1 MKKYK
6 AGLFGLGVVGSG
18 VYQTLKTNK
27 SFAVS
32 IEKIA
37 VKNPGKKRAI
47 DVDSSL
53 IYTDADELLNDASL
67 DVIIELINDPH
78 EAFEIVST
86 ALKNGKKVVTANKKM
101 ISLYHKELLEITE
114 ETQGELLYEA
124 AVCGSIPVIRLLDQQ
139 FSADEIHKV
148 TTIANGTCNYILT
161 QMSVQGWG
169 YSEALK
175 EAQNLGFAE
184 LDPFSDVSGEDTR
197 FKLSIIILHSFGVL
211 ISAKNIPMV
220 GIQQVDAP
228 AIDFAAR
235 NGAKI
240 KLVGQA
246 EWKNGKLVAS
256 VIPRFVEASED
267 IFFVDQEFN
276 AVQIDAKYANRQF
289 FKGKGAGS
297 HPTSSAVV
305 SNLTDLLRNT
315 GYHFPESIKTLNE
328 IESASD
334 YYYVSGN
341 EADLNRLAYEE
352 IFISENNYKIVKALL
367 SDLLETSKEGAALSI
382 INLPESLL
390 KKLADTHAII

>member
-18 VYQTLKTNK
+18 VYQTLKSNK
-27 SFAVS
+27 NFPIS

-37 VKNPGKKRAI
+37 VKNPGKKRSI

-53 IYTDADELLNDASL
+53 IYTNASELLDDASL

-86 ALKNGKKVVTANKKM
+86 ALRNGKKVVTANKKM
-101 ISLYHKELLEITE
+101 ISLYHQELLKISS

-161 QMSVQGWG
+161 QMSAQGWG
-169 YSEALK
+169 YSEALQ

-184 LDPFSDVSGEDTR
+184 LDPYSDVSGEDTR

-211 ISAKNIPMV
+211 INAENIPMV
-220 GIQQVDAP
+220 GIQQIDAA
-228 AIDFAAR
+228 AIDFASEH
-235 NGAKI
+235 GAKI

-246 EWKNGKLVAS
+246 EWKQGQLVAS

-305 SNLTDLLRNT
+305 SNLTDLIRNR
-315 GYHFPESIKTLNE
+315 GYHFPEFIKKLHE

-334 YYYVSGN
+334 YFYVSGN
-341 EADLNRLAYEE
+341 EAVLEKLGCEE
-352 IFISENNYKIVKALL
+352 VFVSESNYKIVKASL
-367 SDLLETSKEGAALSI
+367 SSLLETSKEGAALSI